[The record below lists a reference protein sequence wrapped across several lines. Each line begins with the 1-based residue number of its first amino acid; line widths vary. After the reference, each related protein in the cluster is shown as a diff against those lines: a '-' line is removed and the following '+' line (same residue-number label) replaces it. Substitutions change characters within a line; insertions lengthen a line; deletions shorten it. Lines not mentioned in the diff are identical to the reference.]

1 MGGAQTGQMNFPEGA
16 EAAMKAATAEA
27 AASSSSS
34 AAAAATTA
42 STALKEKLFAQPF
55 ASGCNSSTKFEAARE
70 WLKENGGATVVRD
83 ALRAEGFV
91 EGDTLTLGVKP
102 FNVFARM
109 ASGAM
114 PNPADQSLLGKFSD
128 EFTIHHNRPENDA
141 DWEDE
146 AKAATASMAGADPPA
161 AGERGGRGLPGHV
174 FISCKDMR
182 WDRFNV
188 LVMGM
193 EGTPTRKGDAGVLGD
208 DAWQHAWQFL
218 QRLEAAAEHYVAA
231 RG

>member
-1 MGGAQTGQMNFPEGA
+1 
-16 EAAMKAATAEA
+16 
-27 AASSSSS
+27 
-34 AAAAATTA
+34 
-42 STALKEKLFAQPF
+42 
-55 ASGCNSSTKFEAARE
+55 
-70 WLKENGGATVVRD
+70 
-83 ALRAEGFV
+83 
-91 EGDTLTLGVKP
+91 
-102 FNVFARM
+102 
-109 ASGAM
+109 
-114 PNPADQSLLGKFSD
+114 LLGKFSD